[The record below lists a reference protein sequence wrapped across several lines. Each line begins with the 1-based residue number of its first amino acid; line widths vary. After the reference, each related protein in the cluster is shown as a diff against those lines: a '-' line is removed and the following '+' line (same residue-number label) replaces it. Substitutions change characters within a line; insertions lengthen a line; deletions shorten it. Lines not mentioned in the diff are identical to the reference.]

1 MKDNEVPQDKSHL
14 TSAKM
19 NDLCYVVDE
28 NGNYSTKQS
37 SGWTP
42 KTLALDKSLELIDER
57 VKKIKQKVIN
67 KELSPIVYYMELNR
81 MDPSVLAAYYGKWK
95 WRVKRHFKPSIF
107 AKLST
112 DSLKKYADIFNISV
126 DELKDVIK

>member
-14 TSAKM
+14 TSANM

-37 SGWTP
+37 SGWAP

-57 VKKIKQKVIN
+57 VKDIKQKVIN
-67 KELSPIVYYMELNR
+67 KELSPIAYYMELNR
-81 MDPSVLAAYYGKWK
+81 MDLSVLAAYFGKWK
-95 WRVKRHFKPSIF
+95 WIVKRHFKPSNF
-107 AKLST
+107 DKLNAK
-112 DSLKKYADIFNISV
+112 SLNKYADIFNISM
-126 DELKDVIK
+126 DELKEVPK

>member
-14 TSAKM
+14 SSANM

-57 VKKIKQKVIN
+57 VKEIKQKVIN
-67 KELSPIVYYMELNR
+67 KELSPIAYYMELNR
-81 MDPSVLAAYYGKWK
+81 MDLSVLAAYFGKWK
-95 WRVKRHFKPSIF
+95 WIVKRHFKPSNF
-107 AKLST
+107 DKLSSK
-112 DSLKKYADIFNISV
+112 SLKNYANIFNISL
-126 DELKDVIK
+126 DELKEVPK